1 MKTAKEILEKHI
13 DYVNKHGIWNE
24 LLVKNIEEAMEEYAD
39 QFKVKNLAQRDVS
52 RQLQT
57 LDDDYIPMDDDYY
70 NADDPREFGL

>member
-1 MKTAKEILEKHI
+1 MVDIKEILKDCFHAGRRFESG
-13 DYVNKHGIWNE
+13 NFQQQTF
-24 LLVKNIEEAMEEYAD
+24 EEWYDSYDAEN
-39 QFKVKNLAQRDVS
+39 KVKNLAQPYVS